1 MDPITVLLTITT
13 VGFGLF
19 AANEAKK
26 KKEARASKQAMYTE
40 VDALKG
46 KLEKNRQDLGKAK
59 ESLAQKTKN
68 LDEMR
73 NQARKKE
80 RRESKAQQ
88 RQEKEAKRGNTAG
101 DNNLMQEEIKNL
113 KGSLSAMEHQVLTM
127 QKELDA
133 ARTSANEEAQ
143 EKWGTE
149 VRDLKEKLQ
158 AAENQTQTAIE
169 TLENFKQKV
178 QADKEHKAK
187 YPTPLD
193 LDSLDKDV
201 VNELARFYRKSEH
214 YQRLYQ
220 VAEGNVRMAQDR
232 AADLQRRYREVCREL
247 ALVAGAQSKSEDAV
261 ATAEAIVSAVAT
273 DAKHDA
279 RFGNKS
285 LTNANGTDVS
295 PEKETPEGLP
305 TNA

>member
-26 KKEARASKQAMYTE
+26 KKEARASKQSMYAE

-46 KLEKNRQDLGKAK
+46 KLEKSRQELGKTK
-59 ESLAQKTKN
+59 ESLSQKTKN

-88 RQEKEAKRGNTAG
+88 RQEKEAKRQNSGG
-101 DNNLMQEEIKNL
+101 DHSLMQEEIKNL

-127 QKELDA
+127 QKELDE
-133 ARTSANEEAQ
+133 ARSSANEEAQ
-143 EKWGTE
+143 DKWGAE
-149 VRDLKEKLQ
+149 VSDLKERLQ
-158 AAENQTQTAIE
+158 AAETQTQTATE
-169 TLENFKQKV
+169 ALEKFKQKV

-193 LDSLDKDV
+193 LDNLDKEV
-201 VNELARFYRKSEH
+201 VNELARYYRKSEH
-214 YQRLYQ
+214 YQRLYN

-247 ALVAGAQSKSEDAV
+247 ALVAGAQSQAGDAV

-279 RFGNKS
+279 RFGSNTSEKP
-285 LTNANGTDVS
+285 NGVEVS
-295 PEKETPEGLP
+295 NEKETPEGLP